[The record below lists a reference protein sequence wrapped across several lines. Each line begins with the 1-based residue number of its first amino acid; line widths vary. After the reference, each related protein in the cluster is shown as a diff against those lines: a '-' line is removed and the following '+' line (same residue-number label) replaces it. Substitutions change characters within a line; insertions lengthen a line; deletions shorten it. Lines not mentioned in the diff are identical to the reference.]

1 MNLKY
6 KIKVKMC
13 QTFKEYTYFL
23 FHRRWL
29 NSWQLLSQLTALVR
43 HLGWQTEAPNEY
55 KSTIDQQ

>member
-23 FHRRWL
+23 FE
-29 NSWQLLSQLTALVR
+29 LLATVKSQLTALVR
-43 HLGWQTEAPNEY
+43 HLGWQTQAPNEY
-55 KSTIDQQ
+55 KIEQISK